1 MEELMLKHEWIVEL
15 LFALLMVGFI
25 FGLFKLML
33 DDMHKEAEKD
43 LAHRDGLIPRDPN
56 VMNWC

>member
-1 MEELMLKHEWIVEL
+1 MEELMLKHESIVEL

-25 FGLFKLML
+25 FGSFKLML
-33 DDMHKEAEKD
+33 DDMDKEGEKV
-43 LAHRDGLIPRDPN
+43 LSRRRGLIPRDPN